1 MLNEIAP
8 KILALE
14 LKYVIVVFAIGFFTI
29 VWRLGRL
36 VRQTIFAN
44 WFSRKFLETM
54 KSLNNREYDEAL
66 RLRLVRNLPR
76 LNEDMEDH
84 GDGNRHYIDNAITHL
99 HNQFSDILAP
109 DLDNVDTYLEKYIGT
124 LYLSIR
130 KMLFRVVCVPL
141 WPMQV
146 VELVVIILRVC
157 KICDFNSSGK
167 VARIIKILFNTYMF
181 IAGWDAVVKTLK
193 EFL

>member
-44 WFSRKFLETM
+44 WFRRKFLETM
-54 KSLNNREYDEAL
+54 KSLNNREYDGAL

-76 LNEDMEDH
+76 LNEDMKEH

-124 LYLSIR
+124 LCLSTK
-130 KMLFRVVCVPL
+130 KMVWCVVLVPL

-157 KICDFNSSGK
+157 KIGDFNLDGK
-167 VARIIKILFNTYMF
+167 VGRTIKMLFVAYTF

-193 EFL
+193 GLF

>member
-1 MLNEIAP
+1 MLNEIMP
-8 KILALE
+8 KILTLE

-29 VWRLGRL
+29 VWRLQRL

-44 WFSRKFLETM
+44 LLRRKYLEF
-54 KSLNNREYDEAL
+54 LNNTVFDRAL
-66 RLRLVRNLPR
+66 HLRLVRNLPR
-76 LNEDMEDH
+76 LNEDMKEH
-84 GDGNRHYIDNAITHL
+84 GDGNRHYIDNAITHV

-109 DLDNVDTYLEKYIGT
+109 DLENVDTYLEKYIGA

-157 KICDFNSSGK
+157 EIGDFNSTGK
-167 VARIIKILFNTYMF
+167 VARIIKVLFNAYMA
-181 IAGWDAVVKTLK
+181 IAAYDPFVKKLK